1 MPPIAISSSC
11 VPRSLTSPWITTAIS
26 SAFRIVDSRCA
37 GLHGATE
44 PGFQAVPADPC
55 LLFMPALYQIGLDC
69 IKGLVAHVM
78 FDAAGI
84 VYSGLFIHA
93 EGYEKL

>member
-1 MPPIAISSSC
+1 MANFGFMNLCIFVHMTSVVSS
-11 VPRSLTSPWITTAIS
+11 VEGKRL
-26 SAFRIVDSRCA
+26 CA

-44 PGFQAVPADPC
+44 PGFRAVPADPC

-69 IKGLVAHVM
+69 IKGLVTHVV